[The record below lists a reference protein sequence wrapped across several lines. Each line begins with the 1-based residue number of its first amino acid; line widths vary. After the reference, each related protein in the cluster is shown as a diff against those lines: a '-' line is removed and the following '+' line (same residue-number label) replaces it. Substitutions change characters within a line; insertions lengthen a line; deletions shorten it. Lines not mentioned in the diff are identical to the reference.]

1 MAEQLPQLYGMN
13 VGIVTNGLHPLFKV
27 PAGFGGITLLEAQI
41 TFEAAGTAGLYLINA
56 GAVGTSTGADG
67 TLATYGGTT
76 YTAHTPSAMTVSTT
90 TPYIGAGSYVAVKEN
105 NTGASSGTTTVS
117 IAYKFG
123 K

>member
-1 MAEQLPQLYGMN
+1 MAEQSPLLYGQN

-27 PAGFGGITLLEAQI
+27 PAAYGGITLIEAQI

-56 GAVGTSTGADG
+56 GAVGTSTGSDG

-76 YTAHTPSAMTVSTT
+76 YTAHTPSAMTMASS
-90 TPYIGAGSYVAVKEN
+90 PYIGAGSYVAVKED
-105 NTGASSGTTTVS
+105 NTGASSGTTTIS
-117 IAYKFG
+117 IAYRFG

>member
-1 MAEQLPQLYGMN
+1 MAEQSPQLYGMN

-27 PAGFGGITLLEAQI
+27 PAGFGGVTLLGAEV

-56 GAVGTSTGADG
+56 GAVGTSTGSDG
-67 TLATYGGTT
+67 TLATYGGTA
-76 YTAHTPSAMTVSTT
+76 YTAHTPVAMTMASS
-90 TPYIGAGSYVAVKEN
+90 PYIGAGSYVAVKEN
-105 NTGASSGTTTVS
+105 NTGASSGTTTIS